1 MIFVKKNSMRITKE
15 KLLEQFT
22 FNSRQEFESLPE
34 NVRKE
39 FFDHMAVRS
48 YRRGDAIFVE
58 GTYPA
63 GIFYLLKG
71 NAKKIK
77 VLTGYSEQ
85 IINIYGSGELIGY
98 AALLSQER
106 YYDTAVTLSEAEI
119 GLISSETLN
128 MLQRKYDELNR
139 MLMRNLGH
147 EFGVL
152 SNIIASNAQ
161 RNIRQRVAIALLVL
175 CEKMNL
181 NDPNS
186 NSFKVPRRE
195 IAYMVAASMES
206 VVRAIHEF
214 QNEGIIAINGRK
226 ITIHNEAAL
235 LEIIQ

>member
-1 MIFVKKNSMRITKE
+1 MRLTKE

-34 NVRKE
+34 NVRNE
-39 FFDHMAVRS
+39 FFEHMAVHS

-58 GTYPA
+58 GSYPA

-71 NAKKIK
+71 NVKKIK
-77 VLTGYSEQ
+77 VLAGYGEQ
-85 IINIYGSGELIGY
+85 IIYIYGSGELIGY

-106 YYDTAVTLSEAEI
+106 YHDSAVTLNEAEI
-119 GLISSETLN
+119 GFISSETLN

-152 SNIIASNAQ
+152 SNIITSNSQ
-161 RNIRQRVAIALLVL
+161 RSIRQRVAIALLVL
-175 CEKMNL
+175 GEKMNL

-186 NSFKVPRRE
+186 NSFRVPRRE
-195 IAYMVAASMES
+195 IANMVGATVES
-206 VVRAIHEF
+206 VVRVIKEF
-214 QNEGIIAINGRK
+214 QNEGIIAIQGRK
-226 ITIHNEAAL
+226 ITIHNEVSL
-235 LEIIQ
+235 LQIIQ